1 MAVSTK
7 RTRSDLGLESLSSP
21 VKRRSF
27 ALSGSSAP
35 LRLTKGH
42 GSGAATAAA
51 TAAAA
56 AAAAAATTTAGSTPY
71 VPTSNRSSS
80 GDEDVVARSK
90 VSEVRKKL
98 NKDLLLAMCR
108 CSDSDMGS
116 GTDLEN
122 MKEIND
128 CRKKGVSS
136 RPSSFSSKRNQTS
149 KFDLLARERCFDY
162 IVQSIDEVW
171 ARYCDTTSNAE
182 AVVYGDVARKKCAA
196 PDALSSSY
204 THSQRDKALRMVS
217 ANGGFSSEI
226 GSDADEEVIQESA
239 SNGTT
244 LNDYDEGED
253 EEESNSAATDYE
265 TDHSESRTVSNLPD
279 SVKLQ
284 SLKSRLTK
292 AKEDLEQ
299 VYDSAEYA
307 DCCAFWQR
315 WDMAKYSAVE
325 MMEEDDDDE
334 LIENIIEEL
343 EEGRCYMN

>member
-7 RTRSDLGLESLSSP
+7 RTRSDLGLESLCSP

-27 ALSGSSAP
+27 TLGGSSAP

-42 GSGAATAAA
+42 GSVAA

-56 AAAAAATTTAGSTPY
+56 AAAAAATAAATNAGSTPY
-71 VPTSNRSSS
+71 VPASCSSS
-80 GDEDVVARSK
+80 GDEDVVARNR

-98 NKDLLLAMCR
+98 NKDLLLAVCR

-122 MKEIND
+122 VKEIND

-136 RPSSFSSKRNQTS
+136 RPSSFSSKRNQTP
-149 KFDLLARERCFDY
+149 KVDLMARERCFDY

-182 AVVYGDVARKKCAA
+182 AAVYGGVARRKSATS
-196 PDALSSSY
+196 DALSSSY
-204 THSQRDKALRMVS
+204 THSQRDKALRVVA

-226 GSDADEEVIQESA
+226 GSDADEEVLQEDS
-239 SNGTT
+239 SNSSHT
-244 LNDYDEGED
+244 DHFDEGED
-253 EEESNSAATDYE
+253 EDDANTNATDYE

-299 VYDSAEYA
+299 VYDSTEYA

-343 EEGRCYMN
+343 EEGRCYTN

>member
-7 RTRSDLGLESLSSP
+7 RTLSDLGFDSLCSP

-27 ALSGSSAP
+27 NLGGSSGTP
-35 LRLTKGH
+35 LKLTKGY
-42 GSGAATAAA
+42 GNAAATAAA

-56 AAAAAATTTAGSTPY
+56 AAATAVSKPY
-71 VPTSNRSSS
+71 IPTSSCNSS
-80 GDEDVVARSK
+80 DTEDVVAPSMI
-90 VSEVRKKL
+90 SEARKKL
-98 NKDLLLAMCR
+98 NKDPLLAVSR

-116 GTDLEN
+116 GTDWEN
-122 MKEIND
+122 VKELND
-128 CRKKGVSS
+128 SRKKSVSS
-136 RPSSFSSKRNQTS
+136 RPSSFSSKKNQTP
-149 KFDLLARERCFDY
+149 KVDMMARERCLDY

-182 AVVYGDVARKKCAA
+182 AVFYGGGARKNRTVGNSAYV
-196 PDALSSSY
+196 LSSSY
-204 THSQRDKALRMVS
+204 THSKRDKALRVS
-217 ANGGFSSEI
+217 TGAGSSSEL
-226 GSDADEEVIQESA
+226 GSEIDDDILNEDTDFHGE
-239 SNGTT
+239 NGTRDDAET
-244 LNDYDEGED
+244 HEANT
-253 EEESNSAATDYE
+253 TDSE
-265 TDHSESRTVSNLPD
+265 TDQSESRTVSNLPD

-334 LIENIIEEL
+334 LIENVIEEL
-343 EEGRCYMN
+343 EQGRCYTN

>member
-1 MAVSTK
+1 M
-7 RTRSDLGLESLSSP
+7 
-21 VKRRSF
+21 KRRSF
-27 ALSGSSAP
+27 ALGGGGAP
-35 LRLTKGH
+35 LRLTKGR
-42 GSGAATAAA
+42 GSAAATAAA

-56 AAAAAATTTAGSTPY
+56 AAAAAATTAGSTPY
-71 VPTSNRSSS
+71 VPASSCSS
-80 GDEDVVARSK
+80 GGNEDAVEQSR

-98 NKDLLLAMCR
+98 NKDLLLAVSR

-116 GTDLEN
+116 GTDWEN
-122 MKEIND
+122 VKEINES
-128 CRKKGVSS
+128 RKKGVSS
-136 RPSSFSSKRNQTS
+136 RPSSFSSKRNQTP
-149 KFDLLARERCFDY
+149 KVDLMARERCFDY

-182 AVVYGDVARKKCAA
+182 AAVYGGVARKNHTTV
-196 PDALSSSY
+196 DALSSSY
-204 THSQRDKALRMVS
+204 THSQRDKALRVA

-226 GSDADEEVIQESA
+226 GSDVDEEPLQEDGNNA
-239 SNGTT
+239 N
-244 LNDYDEGED
+244 YDEVKDDED
-253 EEESNSAATDYE
+253 TNTTDYE

-299 VYDSAEYA
+299 VYDSSEYA

-334 LIENIIEEL
+334 LIENVIEEL
-343 EEGRCYMN
+343 EEGRCYTN